1 MPILAIHRPNIMI
14 RKFTT
19 NSRLVNELFANYIS
33 TFSAFCELVNNSLQ
47 AGAKTIKI
55 NIDYTSKTE
64 IHPLLIKSIVVE
76 DDGIGVHIDDIK
88 AKLLDIGTTNKDGG
102 KGIGRFAAF
111 QIGKTI
117 KIETVGYSNENKTY
131 SQASIPLSFEM
142 FGRNLNVSEID
153 LDTDENLLKGRHKTF
168 YRVSIS
174 DLYDSVTTDS
184 EPKKKIID
192 KFLEDKI
199 QDAIFERYSLKIFNK
214 DVAFYINKN
223 KINPEDFVI
232 GKPIKKII
240 NFEDRK
246 GKEHKI
252 LFDFIQIKNM
262 DKIKVFLTT
271 KNAGIQTNAS
281 NFEYDATWL
290 SPKVGGWF
298 IYIDSGSLP
307 ADMYRN
313 VDLDGLDDNVRHYK
327 EFVKQELNDFFKI
340 INKEFDNFT
349 DKLKKDQYYPYR
361 EKSSSKSKVILFD
374 KLAYLV
380 EDRYHILNEQNKL
393 REIIYPL
400 IDRTIS
406 NGELDKILSSILK
419 LNNKMLTK
427 FSNLLE
433 KTELENIIE
442 FSEKVAAKLEDIEFL
457 EKLVYSDISKSVKE
471 RKELHKFLE
480 KMLWVFGEEYNDS
493 TRLLSD
499 KGLEKNLV
507 ELRNKLLEWKASKN
521 DDNIVELQEKTIKS
535 ITDLF
540 LYSEKI
546 IDENKREVLI
556 VELKAPKVK
565 ISPKELAQAMKYA
578 SEIEEMGVFPDRL
591 NYKILLVSSEI
602 NKQARFDIEGRQKGH
617 DNPYFYFKNE
627 KGNIEVWVI
636 KWSELIENVKRK
648 LKYMSTI
655 LSTKDVD
662 VQEKAA
668 RDFEDIDFG
677 RVSSTLKKVAV

>member
-1 MPILAIHRPNIMI
+1 MK

-33 TFSAFCELVNNSLQ
+33 TFSAFCELINNALQ
-47 AGAKTIKI
+47 AGASNIKI
-55 NIDYTSKTE
+55 KIDYTGKTE
-64 IHPLLIKSIVVE
+64 LHPLIIKAIEIE
-76 DDGIGVHIDDIK
+76 DDGNGVHIDEIK
-88 AKLLDIGTTNKDGG
+88 NKLLDIGTTNKDGG

-117 KIETVGYSNENKTY
+117 QIDTVGYSNETKTF
-131 SQASIPLSFEM
+131 SKALIPLSFDM
-142 FGRNLNVSEID
+142 FGNNLNVSEID
-153 LDTDENLLKGRHKTF
+153 LDTDEKILKGNHKT
-168 YRVSIS
+168 YYKVSIA
-174 DLYDSVTTDS
+174 DLYDSNITEH

-192 KFLEDKI
+192 KFLENNI
-199 QDAIFERYSLKIFNK
+199 NDAIFERYPLKIFNNEIT
-214 DVAFYINKN
+214 FHINK
-223 KINPEDFVI
+223 KKVNPEDFVI
-232 GKPIKKII
+232 GKPVKKIVKY
-240 NFEDRK
+240 EDK
-246 GKEHKI
+246 KAELHKI

-271 KNAGIQTNAS
+271 KNAGIQTIAS
-281 NFEYDATWL
+281 SFEFDASWL

-298 IYIDSGSLP
+298 IYIDSGTLP
-307 ADMYRN
+307 SDMYRN
-313 VDLDGLDDNVRHYK
+313 VDLDGLDENVRHYK
-327 EFVKQELNDFFKI
+327 DFVKQELNSFFKI

-349 DKLKKDQYYPYR
+349 DKLKKDEYYPYR

-380 EDRYHILNEQNKL
+380 EDRYHILNEQNRL

-419 LNNKMLTK
+419 LNNKMMVK

-442 FSEKVAAKLEDIEFL
+442 FSEKVASKLEDLEFL
-457 EKLVYSDISKSVKE
+457 EKLVYSDISKNVKE

-499 KGLEKNLV
+499 KGLEKNLL
-507 ELRNKLLEWKASKN
+507 ELRDRLLGYKNSKN
-521 DDNIVELQEKTIKS
+521 DDNVVEIKEKPIKS

-546 IDENKREVLI
+546 IDINKREVLV

-565 ISPKELAQAMKYA
+565 ISPKELGQVMKYA
-578 SEIEEMGVFPDRL
+578 QEIDERGVFSDKL

-602 NKQARFDIEGRQKGH
+602 NKQAKFDIEGRQKGQE
-617 DNPYFYFKNE
+617 NPYYYFKNDR
-627 KGNIEVWVI
+627 GNIEVWVI

-648 LKYMSTI
+648 LKYMSAI
-655 LSTKDVD
+655 LNTKDVD

-677 RVSSTLKKVAV
+677 KVSSTLKKVAV